1 MQSYAGEYA
10 PDHPK
15 FPSGSAAAVREG
27 PDAPVAIDASDIVY
41 TAEDD
46 QAIDEMLKAIGE
58 YSMGELL
65 AYTLSAALSSHHFLA
80 LGKWFF
86 TRYMRIYLSIHYISW
101 VRAQ

>member
-27 PDAPVAIDASDIVY
+27 PDAPVAIDSPDIVY

-58 YSMGELL
+58 CSMGELL
-65 AYTLSAALSSHHFLA
+65 AYTLSAAMSSHHFLA
-80 LGKWFF
+80 LGTWFC
-86 TRYMRIYLSIHYISW
+86 TRNIRICLSVHVSW